1 MENLFFPPLKRNHT
15 HSHWDPSEPFFF
27 DQKRPGKKLGDR
39 PPETIP
45 LVKTIGLLRTQTLRE
60 NDGPVG
66 IPIDD
71 DLRPGGTFFGRHP
84 LCNAK

>member
-1 MENLFFPPLKRNHT
+1 MK
-15 HSHWDPSEPFFF
+15 
-27 DQKRPGKKLGDR
+27 
-39 PPETIP
+39 TI
-45 LVKTIGLLRTQTLRE
+45 IGLLRTQTLGE